1 MVSRNVPDLV
11 PKDAPV
17 IDPEVVREEYW
28 RQRAVR
34 RAKLE
39 HRKRTKRAGARFWI
53 VLLLLLAVFGILAL
67 TTWRE
72 IGQLFG
78 L

>member
-1 MVSRNVPDLV
+1 VSRNVPDLI
-11 PKDAPV
+11 PDDPPV

-39 HRKRTKRAGARFWI
+39 HRKRMKRAGARFWI
-53 VLLLLLAVFGILAL
+53 VLLLLVVVFGLLAL

>member
-1 MVSRNVPDLV
+1 MSRNVPDLIPDDV
-11 PKDAPV
+11 PV

-28 RQRAVR
+28 RQRALR
-34 RAKLE
+34 RAKVE
-39 HRKRTKRAGARFWI
+39 HRKRMKRAGKRFWI
-53 VLLLLLAVFGILAL
+53 VLLLLVVVFGVLAL